1 MSLTGTETGTRTD
14 PSNYDFFFFQYAF
27 MLTTI
32 LVVESTI
39 LFFGYWFREEIT
51 KGFHAAMSNGLQWY
65 GKEPSLSSVV
75 DDIQSTVRNWK
86 IQGIT
91 NDPWK
96 SG

>member
-1 MSLTGTETGTRTD
+1 
-14 PSNYDFFFFQYAF
+14 

-75 DDIQSTVRNWK
+75 DDIQSTVRQWK
-86 IQGIT
+86 NLKPYSPLTLCRVRVYTRVTPLKGR
-91 NDPWK
+91 K
-96 SG
+96 SPP

>member
-14 PSNYDFFFFQYAF
+14 PSNYDFYDLFFIFQYAF

-91 NDPWK
+91 NDP
-96 SG
+96 